1 AIQADVGASAPV
13 APCARHQALGVAPGD
28 SFGGGHA
35 AAKLASAEPP
45 GLGRHAGDRREQD
58 DSDDAA
64 IAAPARVVEHLVG
77 AGRMPGQ
84 HDAPIAAFT
93 NEGEDR
99 PDVLDAVDE
108 ALVGRPGHSPTAAG
122 DDVVAARVELAV

>member
-1 AIQADVGASAPV
+1 LA
-13 APCARHQALGVAPGD
+13 ARGR
-28 SFGGGHA
+28 GG
-35 AAKLASAEPP
+35 ET
-45 GLGRHAGDRREQD
+45 
-58 DSDDAA
+58 
-64 IAAPARVVEHLVG
+64 LVG

-122 DDVVAARVELAV
+122 DDVVAARVELEVADGGGVELRRELPGQRRPRGENRAEPVHQ